1 MRDDFEWRGLGPIP
15 HSGYRIADAFADW
28 DAENR
33 FEVPGARIEDP
44 KACRCGDVLRGM
56 AKPFEC
62 SVFGTACTPE
72 KPLGTCMV
80 SSEGACAAYYA
91 YGRAPA
97 EGRRVSDDVITLAH
111 GAGGKASR
119 RLVEE
124 LFLVELRNPL
134 LEPLADAA
142 LVSANGT
149 RLAFTTDSYVVR
161 PLVFPGGDIG
171 ELAVNGTVNDLA
183 VSGSTPLALT
193 AGFVIEEGFPMDEL
207 RALARSAARAADG
220 RRRVDRRRATR
231 RWSSAAPPTACTS
244 QPRASGSSTRACQL
258 DPSRVRP
265 GDRVLVSGG
274 IAEHGIA
281 VMIARGNLELELDVD
296 SDTAP
301 LHEIAAALCGL
312 GADLRWMRDPTRGGL
327 ATTLNELAAGA
338 GMSVVLDEA
347 AIPVRDDVRSA
358 CELLGIDPLYVA
370 NEGKLVAV
378 VAPEAA
384 DAALELL
391 RAHPLG
397 AGAALIGEVC
407 ADDLPLV
414 LAETP
419 FGGSRIVDMLVGDPL
434 PRIC

>member
-1 MRDDFEWRGLGPIP
+1 M
-15 HSGYRIADAFADW
+15 
-28 DAENR
+28 
-33 FEVPGARIEDP
+33 
-44 KACRCGDVLRGM
+44 
-56 AKPFEC
+56 
-62 SVFGTACTPE
+62 
-72 KPLGTCMV
+72 
-80 SSEGACAAYYA
+80 
-91 YGRAPA
+91 
-97 EGRRVSDDVITLAH
+97 SDDVITLAH

-193 AGFVIEEGFPMDEL
+193 AGFVIEEGFPMDKL
-207 RALARSAARAADG
+207 RALARSAARAATAADVPIVAGDTKVVERGAADG
-220 RRRVDRRRATR
+220 LYIT
-231 RWSSAAPPTACTS
+231 TAGIGLLD
-244 QPRASGSSTRACQL
+244 PRAAL
-258 DPSRVRP
+258 DPSCVRP
-265 GDRVLVSGG
+265 GDRVLVSGS

-338 GMSVVLDEA
+338 GMSVVLDEVT
-347 AIPVRDDVRSA
+347 IPVRDDVRSA

-378 VAPEAA
+378 VAPDAA

-391 RAHPLG
+391 HAHPLG
-397 AGAALIGEVC
+397 AGAVLIGEVC